1 MKNKMWCSMGVGLG
15 LAGCSLLSTA
25 QPAKTVQTDTI
36 NFDLSQWV
44 YKADRVTIQ
53 DSQQFPGTQ
62 EMIHSGFGPTG
73 AYLKDTTFSQGTI
86 ECDMAGG
93 AYLGISFRVKPD
105 DKDRI
110 SEDVYFRVENDQRPN
125 TVQYYPHGKM
135 KQEELHQPPFEMPTR
150 AIKQKEWFH
159 VRIEVNEHQ
168 ARVYLDNSKEPIQVI
183 DKLLHEH
190 KEGSVGFRS
199 WGNEAKFANLRISRK
214 N

>member
-1 MKNKMWCSMGVGLG
+1 MRNKMFRSMGVGLG
-15 LAGCSLLSTA
+15 LAGSVLLSMA
-25 QPAKTVQTDTI
+25 EPAKTTQVHKDS
-36 NFDLSQWV
+36 FDLSQWA
-44 YKADRVTIQ
+44 YNAGRVTVQ
-53 DSQQFPGTQ
+53 DSQQFPGSQ
-62 EMIHSGFGPTG
+62 EMIHSGFGPTV

-93 AYLGISFRVKPD
+93 SYLGISFRVKPNGE
-105 DKDRI
+105 DRI

-150 AIKQKEWFH
+150 AIKKKEWFH
-159 VRIEVNEHQ
+159 VRIEVNEQQ
-168 ARVYLDNSKEPIQVI
+168 ARVYLDNGKKPIQVI

-190 KEGSVGFRS
+190 KKGSVGFRS